1 MFCRTLMETVGSH
14 SLFLFR
20 YKRKKTEKKERTE
33 EKMLQVILQELNRFI
48 TWFDQ
53 VVWGPP
59 LIILILSTGIYLSV
73 RMGFLQIRHLGKAL
87 KFMVKNENGGNGEV
101 TSLAR
106 RARFIATI

>member
-1 MFCRTLMETVGSH
+1 MFCRTLLETVGSH

-53 VVWGPP
+53 VV
-59 LIILILSTGIYLSV
+59 
-73 RMGFLQIRHLGKAL
+73 
-87 KFMVKNENGGNGEV
+87 
-101 TSLAR
+101 
-106 RARFIATI
+106 

>member
-1 MFCRTLMETVGSH
+1 METVGSH

-59 LIILILSTGIYLSV
+59 LIILILSTGIYPVSYT
-73 RMGFLQIRHLGKAL
+73 HL
-87 KFMVKNENGGNGEV
+87 
-101 TSLAR
+101 
-106 RARFIATI
+106 RFVSGQVPV